1 MLNATNASHA
11 ARAGVCWCDI
21 GGAMN
26 CKRIFNAVGALV
38 LCMVLMPSLSMAQ
51 VFKCEDASGNIAYQ
65 ATPCKAGQKESRPS
79 ILAPPSLTDEE
90 KFNAA
95 AYSAGM
101 TPQEAKRLLQGGAA
115 SPEQPVA
122 GAGQAE
128 AERRAEQRE
137 ADCNRRYDKLA
148 NELRSHYGPAGMGN
162 LSRHLVNVERDRSAC
177 IYGQA
182 TVGGGRSDD
191 LGGHSGIPIV
201 STDQGARIGQCHAL
215 CGSEEGIC
223 MSQCQGNGLCISN
236 CASSLGR
243 CVAGCSLR

>member
-1 MLNATNASHA
+1 
-11 ARAGVCWCDI
+11 
-21 GGAMN
+21 MN

-38 LCMVLMPSLSMAQ
+38 LCMVLQPSVSMAQ

-65 ATPCKAGQKESRPS
+65 GMPCATGQKESRPS

-101 TPQEAKRLLQGGAA
+101 TPEEAKRLLQGGAA

-122 GAGQAE
+122 GAGQVE

-148 NELRSHYGPAGMGN
+148 NDLRSHYGPAGKGN

-182 TVGGGRSDD
+182 TGDGGRSDD
-191 LGGHSGIPIV
+191 LGGPSGRPIV
-201 STDQGARIGQCHAL
+201 STDQGTRIGQCHGFCA
-215 CGSEEGIC
+215 SEQGIC
-223 MSQCQGNGLCISN
+223 ISQCQGNGLCISN